1 MNKAKKNN
9 ITIKILSLLIA
20 FFMWTYV
27 MNEVNP
33 RTTQP
38 FSNIKVTYLN
48 QNYLSEAE
56 LELMEPKE
64 AKVTVKLAGRRSDI
78 KTINPNDIIVQADL
92 YGYPEGMSRVP
103 VEVKVPENVT
113 VESVSPQY
121 IQLKLDSIITKE
133 FKISLRTTGKTEE
146 GHTPGDVDVRPST
159 VLIKGP
165 RTWVNS
171 VDKVVTILDLT
182 NVNSDIKTSRPVR
195 VLNDKE
201 EEVRNITKEPSTV
214 DITMPILGT
223 KSVPINPRIKGTPLE
238 GYSITDIQ
246 MNPTSVFI
254 KGRKEIIKDIEFLET
269 DTLDVELISKTKEVP
284 VNIVLPEGV
293 ELMDVDLSPM
303 AKINVEKIIEKDVE
317 LDTSK
322 LTFINLDTNH
332 VIDKDSLPETITITI
347 RGTESKVEALTD
359 RDVTFYCDLS
369 GLEAGNHDVNIKVI
383 LHEDIE
389 LIQIVPEAIQVTI
402 QDQDEI

>member
-1 MNKAKKNN
+1 MNKAKKKN
-9 ITIKILSLLIA
+9 ITIKIVSLLIA

-33 RTTQP
+33 RTSQY

-56 LELMEPKE
+56 LEIMEPKE
-64 AKVTVKLAGRRSDI
+64 AKVTVRLAGRRSDI

-92 YGYPEGMSRVP
+92 YGYPEGMNRVP
-103 VEVKVPENVT
+103 IEVKVPESVT

-121 IQLKLDSIITKE
+121 IQVKLDSIITKE
-133 FKISLRTTGKTEE
+133 FKVTLETTGKLPEGFTQGEE
-146 GHTPGDVDVRPST
+146 DIRPST
-159 VLIKGP
+159 VLVRGP
-165 RTWVNS
+165 RTMVNS
-171 VDKVVTILDLT
+171 VDKVLATYDLT
-182 NVNSDIKTSRPVR
+182 NVNSDIKDSRPIR
-195 VLNDKE
+195 VLNDKN
-201 EEVRNITKEPSTV
+201 EEVSNIRKEPSTV
-214 DITMPILGT
+214 EINMSILNTKTIPIRARIT
-223 KSVPINPRIKGTPLE
+223 GTPLE

-246 MNPTSVFI
+246 MNPTNVSI
-254 KGRKEIIKDIEFLET
+254 KGRKGILKDIEFLET
-269 DTLDVELISKTKEVP
+269 DPIDIELISKSKEVP

-293 ELMDVDLSPM
+293 ELMDADIRPV

-317 LDTSK
+317 LSTSK
-322 LTFINLDTNH
+322 LTFINLDTSH
-332 VIDKDSLPETITITI
+332 VIDKDSLLETITVTI

-359 RDVTFYCDLS
+359 RDVTLYCDLS
-369 GLEAGNHDVNIKVI
+369 GLEAGTHNVNVKVI

-389 LIQIVPEAIQVTI
+389 LIQVVPETIQVTI